1 MTDKPDTNV
10 AGRKP
15 VAGGVEGEGSYT
27 ATRDY
32 QKSVSGFME
41 TSRDNIDQ
49 MAKDAE
55 RALQG
60 DERDALLDAESLA
73 RGKAR
78 S

>member
-1 MTDKPDTNV
+1 MSDKPDTHLPD
-10 AGRKP
+10 GKP
-15 VAGGVEGEGSYT
+15 ESGGVEGEGSYT

-41 TSRDNIDQ
+41 TNRDNIED

-60 DERDALLDAESLA
+60 DERDALLDAEAVA
-73 RGKAR
+73 RAKAR